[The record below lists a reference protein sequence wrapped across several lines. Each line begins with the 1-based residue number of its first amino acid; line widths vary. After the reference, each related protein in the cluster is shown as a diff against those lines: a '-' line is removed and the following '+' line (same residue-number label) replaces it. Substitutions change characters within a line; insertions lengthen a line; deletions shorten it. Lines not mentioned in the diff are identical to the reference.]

1 MSGIR
6 IVRYAAWSV
15 LALVLISASVVF
27 WQWPDNPR
35 IERVAVNAFGGPF
48 TLTDQRGNTVT
59 EVALKGQPSALF
71 FGYTFCPDV
80 CPTTLVEMSM
90 WLEKLGPDADKLG
103 VYFVTVDPER
113 DTQELLAE
121 YLTAFDP
128 RITGLTGT
136 PEAVG
141 EIIEAYRVYA
151 EKTPLDDGDY
161 LMDHTSSIYLLDSDT
176 AFTGTISYQ
185 EDPDTAL
192 AKLKRLANNS

>member
-15 LALVLISASVVF
+15 LFIVLVSASVVF
-27 WQWPDNPR
+27 WQWPDNRQTVR
-35 IERVAVNAFGGPF
+35 IATDAFGGPF
-48 TLTDQRGNTVT
+48 SLIDQRGKTVT
-59 EVALKGQPSALF
+59 EAALKSHPSALF

-90 WLEKLGPDADKLG
+90 WLEKLGPDADKLR

-113 DTQELLAE
+113 DTQEMLAD

-136 PEAVG
+136 PEAVR
-141 EIIEAYRVYA
+141 EIIKAYRVYA
-151 EKTPLDDGDY
+151 KKAPLDDGDY
-161 LMDHTSSIYLLDSDT
+161 LMDHTGSIYLLDSNA
-176 AFTGTISYQ
+176 AFTGTIGYQ

-192 AKLKRLANNS
+192 AKLQGLIDNS